1 MACNSAEPVY
11 GEPYGSN
18 SNRASLNIR
27 KVKMATI
34 ITVASQKGGVGK
46 TTAALNL
53 GYSLSRKGRKTLIVD
68 GDPQGGFT
76 AACNLKKKTAKGLMH
91 VLGGIIQGADAVRP
105 IYNNTL
111 SALASGVIDAE
122 DSAAFEAA
130 AAGEHLTAVLRELA
144 AGYDYLIL
152 DAPVGVGAVVK
163 ALLSASDL
171 YLIVINCKAGTM
183 KTLPQLLRTAEWVQK
198 NVNTRLRFLGVLVNM
213 YDPSSPSE
221 EKIYTYFKSCL
232 SRKLF
237 FDTVIPLAR
246 QFETASFRSVPV
258 ALVEEGGGEVA
269 AAFDRVADEI
279 LTSINDRT
287 PKSGEAAVAGGE
299 KQVDDLYAGLL
310 KELCEKSDYHG
321 AVLADEM
328 GFPLASYNCPI
339 STETLAAFTSVLG
352 DSLEK
357 AESILEQEEANN
369 ISLEINESDKVALRR
384 FSALNS
390 TYFVLVVCPQAAV
403 FPGLVELTISEIQ
416 AMLTQ

>member
-1 MACNSAEPVY
+1 
-11 GEPYGSN
+11 
-18 SNRASLNIR
+18 
-27 KVKMATI
+27 MATI

-53 GYSLSRKGRKTLIVD
+53 GYSLSRKGKKTLIVD

-76 AACNLKKKTAKGLMH
+76 AACNLKKKTARGLFH
-91 VLGGIIQGADAVRP
+91 VLEGTVQGTDAVLP
-105 IYNNTL
+105 IFTNTL
-111 SALASGVIDAE
+111 SALASGVINAE

-130 AAGEHLTAVLRELA
+130 AAGAQLTTVLRELA
-144 AGYDYLIL
+144 ADYDYVIL
-152 DAPVGVGAVVK
+152 DAPVGVGSVVK

-183 KTLPQLLRTAEWVQK
+183 KTLPQLMRTAEWVQK

-213 YDPSSPSE
+213 YDPASSSE

-237 FDTVIPLAR
+237 FDTVIP
-246 QFETASFRSVPV
+246 QDPHFETASFRSLPV
-258 ALVEEGGGEVA
+258 ALVEEGGADVA
-269 AAFDRVADEI
+269 AAFDRFAEEI
-279 LTSINDRT
+279 LTSINDRAIKT
-287 PKSGEAAVAGGE
+287 EGPACVTGGE
-299 KQVDDLYAGLL
+299 KQVDDMYAGLL
-310 KELCEKSDYHG
+310 KELCDKSDYHG

-328 GFPLASYNCPI
+328 GFPLASYNSPI

-352 DSLEK
+352 DSLAK
-357 AESILEQEEANN
+357 AESILEQEDANN
-369 ISLEINESDKVALRR
+369 ISLEINESDKLALRR
-384 FSALNS
+384 FNALNS
-390 TYFVLVVCPQAAV
+390 TYFLLVVCPQAAV